1 MEKRALLNLLV
12 VGKRKVEI
20 LMRILVKRLGLAAVT
35 IAVLALFLIRN
46 QTPAMVA
53 PTDAAAGLF
62 KAKCVACHG
71 ADASGNTPMGKNLK
85 IRDLR
90 SAEVQAQSDAQL
102 FNIISNGK
110 GKMPVYG
117 KSLSQ
122 EQIHQ
127 LVAFIREQG
136 KKR

>member
-1 MEKRALLNLLV
+1 MFMKTF
-12 VGKRKVEI
+12 
-20 LMRILVKRLGLAAVT
+20 VKRLGLTAVT
-35 IAVLALFLIRN
+35 TAVLLVLFLIQSR
-46 QTPAMVA
+46 TPAMVA
-53 PTDAAAGLF
+53 PTDDATGLF

-71 ADASGNTPMGKNLK
+71 SDASGNTPMGKRLK

-90 SAEVQAQSDAQL
+90 SAEVQGQSDAQL
-102 FNIISNGK
+102 FNIISKGK
-110 GKMPVYG
+110 GKMTAYG

-136 KKR
+136 KKH

>member
-1 MEKRALLNLLV
+1 MKAF
-12 VGKRKVEI
+12 
-20 LMRILVKRLGLAAVT
+20 VKRLGPAAVT
-35 IAVLALFLIRN
+35 IAVLLALFLIQN

-53 PTDAAAGLF
+53 PTDDAAGLF

-90 SAEVQAQSDAQL
+90 SAEVQGQSDAQL
-102 FNIISNGK
+102 FNIISDGK
-110 GKMPVYG
+110 GKMPAYG

-122 EQIHQ
+122 EQIHL

>member
-1 MEKRALLNLLV
+1 MKLFVA
-12 VGKRKVEI
+12 
-20 LMRILVKRLGLAAVT
+20 RLGLSAVT
-35 IAVLALFLIRN
+35 IAVLLALVLI
-46 QTPAMVA
+46 QTPTPAMVA
-53 PTDAAAGLF
+53 PTDDAAGLF

-90 SAEVQAQSDAQL
+90 SAEVQSQSDAQL

-110 GKMPVYG
+110 GKMPAYG
-117 KSLSQ
+117 KSLNP
-122 EQIHQ
+122 EQINL

>member
-1 MEKRALLNLLV
+1 MK
-12 VGKRKVEI
+12 
-20 LMRILVKRLGLAAVT
+20 ILVKRLSLVGITTAVL
-35 IAVLALFLIRN
+35 LALFLIQS

-53 PTDAAAGLF
+53 STEDGAGLF

-90 SAEVQAQSDAQL
+90 SAEVQGQSDAQL
-102 FNIISNGK
+102 VKTITDGK
-110 GKMPVYG
+110 GKMPAYG

>member
-1 MEKRALLNLLV
+1 M
-12 VGKRKVEI
+12 
-20 LMRILVKRLGLAAVT
+20 LMRILVKRLSLAAVT
-35 IAVLALFLIRN
+35 IAVLALFLIQN

-53 PTDAAAGLF
+53 PTDDAAGLF

-102 FNIISNGK
+102 FKIISNGK
-110 GKMPVYG
+110 GKMSAYG